1 MLKKKQQSSA
11 LPWHSVVL
19 ILLLFGTALTSCDRG
34 ASEQIQAAEKFAD
47 AMARNN
53 VALRDSMIATPLFK
67 SQFQNAYVA
76 SDLISWMQIIYD
88 IKKNKFASTTR
99 VDVDRDLKPDLKGHL
114 FDNGA
119 EIEETGMVRVKSPLE
134 NDQSAYFWM
143 VKQKGAHWKVAI
155 VTKGELQVDF
165 NGN

>member
-1 MLKKKQQSSA
+1 MLKKKQKLSA
-11 LPWHSVVL
+11 SHWCSVIIVL
-19 ILLLFGTALTSCDRG
+19 VLASVALAGCDRG

-53 VALRDSMIATPLFK
+53 VPRRDSMIATPLFR

-99 VDVDRDLKPDLKGHL
+99 VDVDRDLKQDLKGHL

-143 VKQKGAHWKVAI
+143 VKQKGAHWKVAM

>member
-1 MLKKKQQSSA
+1 MLKRKQKLSA
-11 LPWHSVVL
+11 SHWCSVLVVIVL
-19 ILLLFGTALTSCDRG
+19 ASAALTGCDRG

-53 VALRDSMIATPLFK
+53 VPLRDSLIATPLLK

-88 IKKNKFASTTR
+88 IKNNKFASTTR
-99 VDVDRDLKPDLKGHL
+99 VDVDHDLKPDLINHL
-114 FDNGA
+114 FDNAA
-119 EIEETGMVRVKSPLE
+119 EIEATGMVRVRSPLE

-143 VKQKGAHWKVAI
+143 VKQKGAHWKVAM
-155 VTKGELQVDF
+155 VTKGEMQVDF
-165 NGN
+165 NR